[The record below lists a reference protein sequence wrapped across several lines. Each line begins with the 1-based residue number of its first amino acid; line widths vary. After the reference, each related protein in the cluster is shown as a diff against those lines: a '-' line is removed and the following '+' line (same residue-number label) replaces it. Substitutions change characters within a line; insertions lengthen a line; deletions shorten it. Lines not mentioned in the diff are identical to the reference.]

1 MTKKTV
7 IVPKHAWTVV
17 KELGDERIGCSAT
30 FLYHRGSR
38 QKARYSNKFIGGA
51 VRKVTKIVY
60 YYE

>member
-1 MTKKTV
+1 MSKKAV

-17 KELGDERIGCSAT
+17 KELEDEMLGCSST
-30 FLYHRGSR
+30 FLYHRSSR
-38 QKARYSNKFIGGA
+38 QKARYSNAFIGGT